1 MVSGAL
7 STCRQGAGIAHGF
20 GSVLP
25 YVRPY
30 LPTAL
35 LVLLIVYFA
44 MSAFTGDRGL
54 LSSNQRDAALV
65 GKTRELAQLRAQ
77 RQDLEM
83 RARLLRDTSLSRDLL
98 EERAR
103 SLLGFADPRDY
114 VIRVKP

>member
-1 MVSGAL
+1 M
-7 STCRQGAGIAHGF
+7 AGIVQGF
-20 GSVLP
+20 AVLP

-35 LVLLIVYFA
+35 LILLIVYFGLNA
-44 MSAFTGDRGL
+44 LIGDRGL
-54 LSSNQRDAALV
+54 LSSNQRDATLV
-65 GKTRELAQLRAQ
+65 ARTRELAQVRAK

-83 RARLLRDTSLSRDLL
+83 RAHLLRDTSLSKDLL

-114 VIRVKP
+114 VIRMKP